1 MNALM
6 DWKHISFAH
15 PYFLGLLLLVPIM
28 IWWYIRN
35 KKKDSPAFRLTTLS
49 GIAKVAP
56 SWKVKLRPL
65 MFVLRLL
72 CIAALSVALARPQS
86 SNTTESIDSEGID
99 IVLALDVSGSMLAED
114 LKPNRIEAAKK
125 VALEFV
131 DKRPTDR
138 IGLVVFSG
146 ESFTQCPI
154 TIDHNVLN
162 EQLSQIKSGLL
173 VDGTAIG
180 MGLATSVDR
189 LRNSKAKSKI
199 IVFLTDGVNNTGLI
213 DPSTALEIAKAY
225 KVRVY
230 TIGVGTKGQAPYPV
244 KTPMGMQKQMMDVQ
258 IDEALLQQIA
268 KETGGKYYRATNN
281 KSLSTVYDEIDQLEK
296 TKIEVSSYKNY
307 AELFFPFAALA
318 IICLGL
324 EMLLRYTVF
333 RSIT

>member
-35 KKKDSPAFRLTTLS
+35 KKKDIPAFRLTTLS

-56 SWKVKLRPL
+56 SWKVILRPT

-125 VALEFV
+125 VALDFV

-189 LRNSKAKSKI
+189 LRNSKAKSRI

-244 KTPMGMQKQMMDVQ
+244 QTPMGMQKQMMDVQ

-281 KSLSTVYDEIDQLEK
+281 KSLAGVYDEIDQLEK

-307 AELFFPFAALA
+307 AELFFPFAVLA